1 MKRKLIIKKTKEFV
15 KMKLEGEGSG
25 HDWWHIVRVYNNAVD
40 IAHKELELFS
50 SISVHQ
56 DSDTALLGNI
66 NQGKVYNERLNINM
80 FVVELGALLHD
91 IADHKF
97 GYSDDDRKNIINEFL
112 MELEV
117 EKEIID
123 RVVYI
128 ANNISFKGGKNK
140 HKMEIIEGEIV
151 QDADRLDAIGA
162 IGVGRTFTYG
172 GYKKR
177 VMYTPD
183 CELDIKDKE
192 DTISHFYEKLL
203 LLKDRMNTRS
213 GYKKAHNRHK
223 VMEEFLE
230 NFHSEWNGKK

>member
-1 MKRKLIIKKTKEFV
+1 MNRKLIIEKTKEFV

-25 HDWWHIVRVYNNAVD
+25 HDWWHIVRVFNNALD
-40 IAHKELELFS
+40 ITKKEKLIYE
-50 SISVHQ
+50 
-56 DSDTALLGNI
+56 GNI
-66 NQGKVYNERLNINM
+66 DI

-97 GYSDDDRKNIINEFL
+97 GYTDEDRKNIITDFL
-112 MELEV
+112 LELGV
-117 EKEIID
+117 QNEIID
-123 RVVYI
+123 HVVYI
-128 ANNISFKGGKNK
+128 VNNISFKGGENK
-140 HKMEIIEGEIV
+140 HKMETIEGEIV

-162 IGVGRTFTYG
+162 IGIGRTFAYG

-177 VMYTPD
+177 VMYDPD

-203 LLKDRMNTRS
+203 LLKDKMNTKA
-213 GYKKAHNRHK
+213 GYEKAQNRHR

-230 NFHSEWNGKK
+230 NFHSEWKGEK

>member
-1 MKRKLIIKKTKEFV
+1 MNRKLIIEKTKEFV
-15 KMKLEGEGSG
+15 KKKLEGEGSG
-25 HDWWHIVRVYNNAVD
+25 HDWWHIVRVYNNALD
-40 IAHKELELFS
+40 IAKKEKELYE
-50 SISVHQ
+50 
-56 DSDTALLGNI
+56 
-66 NQGKVYNERLNINM
+66 GKIDI

-97 GYSDDDRKNIINEFL
+97 GHTDEDRREIISEFL

-117 EKEIID
+117 EKKIID
-123 RVVYI
+123 HVVYV

-140 HKMEIIEGEIV
+140 HKMETVEGEIV

-162 IGVGRTFTYG
+162 IGIGRTFAYG

-177 VMYTPD
+177 VMYDPD
-183 CELDIKDKE
+183 CNLHIKDKG

-203 LLKDRMNTRS
+203 LLKDRMNTKT
-213 GYKKAHNRHK
+213 GYKKAQNRHR

-230 NFHSEWNGKK
+230 NFHSEWNGEK

>member
-1 MKRKLIIKKTKEFV
+1 MNRKLIIKKTKEFV
-15 KMKLEGEGSG
+15 KAELEGEGSG
-25 HDWWHIVRVYNNAVD
+25 HDWWHIVRVYNNALD
-40 IAHKELELFS
+40 IAKKEKELNK
-50 SISVHQ
+50 
-56 DSDTALLGNI
+56 GNI
-66 NQGKVYNERLNINM
+66 DV

-97 GYSDDDRKNIINEFL
+97 GHSDDDRRDIISKFL
-112 MELEV
+112 MESEV

-123 RVVYI
+123 HVVYI

-140 HKMEIIEGEIV
+140 HKMETIEGEIV

-162 IGVGRTFTYG
+162 IGIGRTFAYG

-177 VMYTPD
+177 VMYIPD
-183 CELDIKDKE
+183 SDLDIKEREAKE

-203 LLKDRMNTRS
+203 LLKDRMNTKT
-213 GYKKAHNRHK
+213 GYKKAQNRHR

-230 NFHSEWNGKK
+230 NFHSEWNGEK